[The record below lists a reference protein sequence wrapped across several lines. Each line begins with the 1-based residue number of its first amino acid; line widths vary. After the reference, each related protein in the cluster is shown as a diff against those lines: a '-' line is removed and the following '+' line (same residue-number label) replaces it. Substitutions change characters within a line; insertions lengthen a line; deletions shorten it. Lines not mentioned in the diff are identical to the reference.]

1 MEVCDAHNQHFS
13 SLVFLFVSLCLLI
26 FFFFFLLQLM
36 AAHLHT
42 YICIAK
48 APLPLFQIARYNCAL
63 FYSLTTYHR
72 IYRIFR
78 RVNMFRYSLRFL
90 HTPSIR
96 FTYAIAKNGGKPH
109 GAAAAV
115 AAASSAAVANVF
127 DFYDELPK
135 HLRPHVFGEVEMET
149 IQMGGA
155 APYVPKHLQK
165 KKK

>member
-1 MEVCDAHNQHFS
+1 
-13 SLVFLFVSLCLLI
+13 
-26 FFFFFLLQLM
+26 
-36 AAHLHT
+36 
-42 YICIAK
+42 
-48 APLPLFQIARYNCAL
+48 
-63 FYSLTTYHR
+63 
-72 IYRIFR
+72 
-78 RVNMFRYSLRFL
+78 MFRYSLRFL

-109 GAAAAV
+109 GVAAAV
-115 AAASSAAVANVF
+115 AAASNSAVANVF